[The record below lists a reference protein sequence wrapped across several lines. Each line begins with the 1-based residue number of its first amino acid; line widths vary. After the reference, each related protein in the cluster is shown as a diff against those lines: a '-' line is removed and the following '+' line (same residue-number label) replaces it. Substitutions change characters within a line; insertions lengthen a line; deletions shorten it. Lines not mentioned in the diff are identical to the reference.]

1 MEEESSIKDLFET
14 LLKEDKE
21 KKIIRLIV
29 DDKEPEE
36 IVGILLNSKE
46 HW

>member
-36 IVGILLNSKE
+36 IVDILLNSKE
-46 HW
+46 Q